1 MFKKSSVVLLCFGLV
16 FVLAACGSTSQAA
29 ETQQATPGMVEIDSA
44 TMTEDMR
51 LVLGT
56 LKLEDTE
63 LAVDKEE
70 AAVLLPLWKAVRVLK
85 SDDTISTQEM
95 DALYQQIRDSMSTEQ
110 VKAINAMAFSD
121 KDINTLI
128 ASLGVGFG
136 TMAEGEEGS
145 GQMMQGM
152 RQIPS
157 GGGFP
162 SGDGPS
168 GGGAPPGDFQ
178 GGGEMRIEG
187 GAGFEGMPA
196 MEGEVTTE
204 ETSRSAGNRMLDMLI
219 EPLIRLLKERAAS

>member
-1 MFKKSSVVLLCFGLV
+1 
-16 FVLAACGSTSQAA
+16 
-29 ETQQATPGMVEIDSA
+29 MVEIDSS
-44 TMTEDMR
+44 TMTEDMK

-56 LKLEDTE
+56 LKLEDTD

-95 DALYQQIRDSMSTEQ
+95 DALYQQIRDAMSAEQ
-110 VKAINAMAFSD
+110 IEAIDAMTFSDEDINA
-121 KDINTLI
+121 LI

-136 TMAEGEEGS
+136 TTAEGEEGS
-145 GQMMQGM
+145 GQTMREM

-168 GGGAPPGDFQ
+168 GGGAPPGDFP
-178 GGGEMRIEG
+178 GGGELRIEG
-187 GAGFEGMPA
+187 GTGFEGMPVT
-196 MEGEVTTE
+196 EGDVTTE
-204 ETSRSAGNRMLDMLI
+204 GTVQSAGNRMLDMLI
-219 EPLIRLLKERAAS
+219 EPLIRLLKERVMS